1 MYSNDN
7 IKLSASFLF
16 LILLLV
22 SPTKIYFISSK
33 TTVHL
38 QLIITCLTSLIKAIM
53 IFSSITPKLRI

>member
-33 TTVHL
+33 TAVHL
-38 QLIITCLTSLIKAIM
+38 QLIIIFLTSPMKAIM

>member
-22 SPTKIYFISSK
+22 SSTKIYFIPSK

-38 QLIITCLTSLIKAIM
+38 QLIITCLTSLMKAIM

>member
-22 SPTKIYFISSK
+22 STTKIYFISSK

-38 QLIITCLTSLIKAIM
+38 QLIITCLTSLMKAIM